1 MFYDTESKTY
11 WCKMPIRQV
20 ERIGERMIIN
30 WLLAVVLVAGIAV
43 IAVSFAEWLRERELN
58 KVIFIVNRIK

>member
-1 MFYDTESKTY
+1 
-11 WCKMPIRQV
+11 
-20 ERIGERMIIN
+20 MIIN
-30 WLLAVVLVAGIAV
+30 WLLAVVLVAG